1 MIYQVGDRVKIKEN
15 LSESSC
21 VNERMDKWQG
31 KEMTIR
37 AIECDRY
44 YKMRE
49 DMDNFRGNLTPGW
62 DWYEDTI
69 EGLAEPE
76 KLDAVGMKYKV
87 GDRVKIKDIDEFVKC
102 FGINQGG
109 LMNHH
114 AGTVMTVREVA
125 TGYFMEEDTGE
136 NYGDGWVWGDDMI
149 EGLAEETE
157 ATVKDSGVKDSGNRR
172 TFASGAERDIQEGKG
187 RCDLLPA
194 CAVLRLARHYEA
206 GAKKYNDR
214 NWEKGIPVHSFI
226 DSAIRHLM
234 NYLDGQTDEDH
245 LCAAAWNLMGAM
257 WTEEKHPELQD
268 IPARLEE
275 EKDE

>member
-1 MIYQVGDRVKIKEN
+1 
-15 LSESSC
+15 
-21 VNERMDKWQG
+21 
-31 KEMTIR
+31 
-37 AIECDRY
+37 
-44 YKMRE
+44 MR
-49 DMDNFRGNLTPGW
+49 
-62 DWYEDTI
+62 
-69 EGLAEPE
+69 
-76 KLDAVGMKYKV
+76 YKV

-102 FGINQGG
+102 FGVNHNG
-109 LMNHH
+109 MDHH
-114 AGTVMTVREVA
+114 AGTVMTVREL
-125 TGYFMEEDTGE
+125 TGNGVYFMEEDTSE
-136 NYGDGWVWGDDMI
+136 NSSDGWAWNDDMI
-149 EGLAEETE
+149 EGLAEETKT
-157 ATVKDSGVKDSGNRR
+157 TVKDSGVKDSGNRR

-194 CAVLRLARHYEA
+194 CAILRLAKHYEA
-206 GAKKYNDR
+206 GAEKYSDR

-275 EKDE
+275 KDE